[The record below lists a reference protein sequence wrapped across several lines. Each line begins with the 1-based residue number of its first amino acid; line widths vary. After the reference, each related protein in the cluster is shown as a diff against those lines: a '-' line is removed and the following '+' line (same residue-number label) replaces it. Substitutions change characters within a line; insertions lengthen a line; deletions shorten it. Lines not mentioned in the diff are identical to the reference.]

1 MKILKLDQIDS
12 TQKKAKELAQKGEKP
27 WTVILAKEQTAGTG
41 RKGNFWYSPKGGL
54 YLSII
59 LPKNKIENIY
69 ILNILATFLV
79 AKIIKEN
86 FKLEPFIKLPNDIW
100 INGRKVAGVL
110 TENIIVGDKI
120 KFSIIGIGIN
130 TNIEEFPLSLQN
142 LATSLKIE
150 LGTKINNEKI
160 CQNIL
165 KEIKKTYAF

>member
-1 MKILKLDQIDS
+1 MKILKFNQINS

-59 LPKNKIENIY
+59 LPKSKIEDIY
-69 ILNILATFLV
+69 ILNILAAFLV
-79 AKIIKEN
+79 AKIIKEIFN
-86 FKLEPFIKLPNDIW
+86 LEPFIKLPNDIW
-100 INGRKVAGVL
+100 INGRKLAGVL

-130 TNIEEFPLSLQN
+130 TNIEEFPPSLQN

-160 CQNIL
+160 FQSII